1 MKAISIYA
9 LTREQDMNCLQKMER
24 QLSDRSYFLKMRE
37 WELSSM
43 KALVE
48 QLERHME
55 NVHLLQIFYSFQ
67 IPRLGKEFDLLQ
79 IKEKQIVNIELKSG
93 AVSDEAIR
101 KQLLQNRYYL
111 SVLGRNIRSY
121 TYVSSL
127 DRLVRLNNH
136 DHIVEAKW
144 EELCKDLE
152 EESLEYKGNIE
163 ELFQAELYL
172 ISPLADPDRFLKKEY
187 FLTSQ
192 QRDIERQILKKI
204 RAKHTGY
211 FGFTG
216 LPGTGKTMLL
226 YDIAMKLSSRRKNV
240 CMIHCGEVGK
250 KWKVLHDRLL
260 RIDFVSD
267 SQLEGELTEQ
277 ICMDKYESILVDEAH
292 LLSPER
298 LQRLL
303 EFGKRKPMIFSSDR
317 EEMIS
322 PEELDRST
330 IQIIEKLPQV
340 MNFRLTNR
348 IRTNA
353 ELSSFVQNMM
363 HFTGRSQKGY
373 PHVSV
378 VYANDDVEAKKLIV
392 CFGSMGY
399 QHDRGESSEEVINSS
414 SSEVNR
420 LVVCLDTRYYYD
432 ADRYLRSR
440 NRGVNGES
448 EVRLLFRRLNLA
460 KEELAVVV
468 KENTEVY
475 RVLLELIS
483 V

>member
-163 ELFQAELYL
+163 ELFQAE
-172 ISPLADPDRFLKKEY
+172 
-187 FLTSQ
+187 
-192 QRDIERQILKKI
+192 
-204 RAKHTGY
+204 
-211 FGFTG
+211 
-216 LPGTGKTMLL
+216 
-226 YDIAMKLSSRRKNV
+226 
-240 CMIHCGEVGK
+240 
-250 KWKVLHDRLL
+250 
-260 RIDFVSD
+260 
-267 SQLEGELTEQ
+267 
-277 ICMDKYESILVDEAH
+277 
-292 LLSPER
+292 
-298 LQRLL
+298 
-303 EFGKRKPMIFSSDR
+303 
-317 EEMIS
+317 
-322 PEELDRST
+322 
-330 IQIIEKLPQV
+330 
-340 MNFRLTNR
+340 
-348 IRTNA
+348 
-353 ELSSFVQNMM
+353 
-363 HFTGRSQKGY
+363 
-373 PHVSV
+373 
-378 VYANDDVEAKKLIV
+378 
-392 CFGSMGY
+392 
-399 QHDRGESSEEVINSS
+399 
-414 SSEVNR
+414 
-420 LVVCLDTRYYYD
+420 
-432 ADRYLRSR
+432 
-440 NRGVNGES
+440 
-448 EVRLLFRRLNLA
+448 
-460 KEELAVVV
+460 
-468 KENTEVY
+468 
-475 RVLLELIS
+475 
-483 V
+483 